1 MMVLCLYGIGIEFI
15 VFVCWARGIKFFDEM
30 PNSEMCRCLVLI
42 NFSDNIEAGCWTKT
56 YIEVQVAV
64 ISQPND

>member
-1 MMVLCLYGIGIEFI
+1 MICRLLRL
-15 VFVCWARGIKFFDEM
+15 FVGLVGSSFFDEM
-30 PNSEMCRCLVLI
+30 PNSEMCSCLVLI

-64 ISQPND
+64 IFQPND